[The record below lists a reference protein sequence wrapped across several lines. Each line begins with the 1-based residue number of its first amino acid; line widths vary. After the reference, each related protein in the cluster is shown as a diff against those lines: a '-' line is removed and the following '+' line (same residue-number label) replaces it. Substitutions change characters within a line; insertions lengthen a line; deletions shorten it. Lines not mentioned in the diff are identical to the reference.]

1 MTTPLQRVIQ
11 TEASGGI
18 ILLLSAIGPAGRAS
32 VLRSRRA
39 RPGPA
44 KAPGASKILHSST
57 HNRFTIV
64 AAGITLSAI
73 GARSS
78 RRHRRA
84 QTALSEVLS
93 STKPRDGQGF
103 EGQRVARTGDV
114 QVDRQRRV
122 WPHLRQPPRNAGA
135 GQPWR
140 LALRLDAGK
149 SGGSGVRL
157 RE

>member
-64 AAGITLSAI
+64 AAGITLNEALSAHDHLAAT
-73 GARSS
+73 GARKL
-78 RRHRRA
+78 RCPRCFHRPSPEMVKASKGR
-84 QTALSEVLS
+84 
-93 STKPRDGQGF
+93 G
-103 EGQRVARTGDV
+103 
-114 QVDRQRRV
+114 
-122 WPHLRQPPRNAGA
+122 
-135 GQPWR
+135 
-140 LALRLDAGK
+140 
-149 SGGSGVRL
+149 
-157 RE
+157 